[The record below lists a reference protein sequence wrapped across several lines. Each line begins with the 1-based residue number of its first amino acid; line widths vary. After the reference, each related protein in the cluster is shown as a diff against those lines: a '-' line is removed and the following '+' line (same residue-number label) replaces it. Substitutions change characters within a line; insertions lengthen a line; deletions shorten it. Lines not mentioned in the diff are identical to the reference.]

1 MLTLIGT
8 LLGGV
13 FRLLPELFKFLD
25 AKNDRAHELAMLD
38 KQIEADKLK
47 AQQAVD
53 LTHAQTE
60 GAATIED
67 IKALAVAVQAQATQ
81 TGVRWVDGLNSLVRP
96 ILTFWW
102 CLGLYTAALVADWW
116 ALVYLSKVPMIEA
129 ALQVWGPDE
138 KAIVASIFSF
148 WFVDRALRKK

>member
-67 IKALAVAVQAQATQ
+67 IKALAVAVQAQATHVQ
-81 TGVRWVDGLNSLVRP
+81 RVPQGLARANGHYPAGVESEG
-96 ILTFWW
+96 
-102 CLGLYTAALVADWW
+102 
-116 ALVYLSKVPMIEA
+116 
-129 ALQVWGPDE
+129 
-138 KAIVASIFSF
+138 
-148 WFVDRALRKK
+148 